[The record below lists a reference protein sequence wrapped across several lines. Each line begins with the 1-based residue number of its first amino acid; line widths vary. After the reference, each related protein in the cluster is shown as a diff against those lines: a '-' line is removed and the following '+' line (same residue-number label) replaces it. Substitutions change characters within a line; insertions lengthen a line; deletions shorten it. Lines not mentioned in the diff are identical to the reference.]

1 MIIKALFCSIHY
13 AESKYVFFSL
23 KTEGKLLNKINKFF
37 SKNTFFL
44 PNFFSF
50 CLKIIFGNSARIL
63 AENKNYRYLD
73 DILIASATKEEHLE
87 DLERVFKILEEN
99 GLVVNR
105 KKCILGAS
113 SVKFLG
119 HLVDANGIR
128 PLPEKVE
135 AIRKTRPP
143 TSIKELRRFLG
154 MVNYYRRFV
163 KAAAHHLYYLF
174 DALKASPKRLN
185 WSEDMQTSFDSIK
198 DALANSTMLHHP
210 DPNLPLAITTD
221 ASDVAMGAV
230 IEQRGPH
237 GWEPLAF
244 WSKKL
249 SDTQQDW
256 CPYDRELNA
265 HKAIKHFKHMV
276 EGRPFTLYTDH

>member
-1 MIIKALFCSIHY
+1 M
-13 AESKYVFFSL
+13 
-23 KTEGKLLNKINKFF
+23 
-37 SKNTFFL
+37 
-44 PNFFSF
+44 
-50 CLKIIFGNSARIL
+50 
-63 AENKNYRYLD
+63 
-73 DILIASATKEEHLE
+73 IASATKEEHLE

-113 SVKFLG
+113 SVEFLG
-119 HLVDANGIR
+119 HLVNANGIR

-163 KAAAHHLYYLF
+163 KAAAHHLYYFF

-221 ASDVAMGAV
+221 ASDVAIGAV
-230 IEQRGPH
+230 IEQRGPD
-237 GWEPLAF
+237 G
-244 WSKKL
+244 
-249 SDTQQDW
+249 
-256 CPYDRELNA
+256 
-265 HKAIKHFKHMV
+265 
-276 EGRPFTLYTDH
+276 